1 MPLHLPAPL
10 QRLRAAPAAT
20 ALCAAQ
26 VLAFGLVVWRA
37 GWPPDAAA
45 QVAAG
50 ALERSRV
57 WAGQPWR
64 LLTAPFLHGGW
75 LHLAANVAF
84 GWGWYRLVEQSL
96 GPRAFLALWVAA
108 ALGGSA
114 ASLLAQ
120 DVVSVGASGALF
132 GMVGATLA
140 LHRRALPGWRAFAT
154 SPAVVQV
161 ALSLAIYTGVAVAG
175 QIAID
180 HAAHAGGLVT
190 GAAGAWLLT
199 RSPPRRAALAA
210 YAAALLLA
218 CGAAAWPRPGPTA
231 WQLAEATRATSD
243 ALVREDLPAAR
254 LASRPLAADGWR
266 TPGAKALHAAL
277 LEQGGELD
285 AAVAAAREVL
295 EPRAEAEVPA
305 RIWARKILY
314 RIAYRH
320 YVGDRAPRDERRALE
335 LAEEACRAGE
345 EPACRAAREITTGTP
360 AAAPAP

>member
-10 QRLRAAPAAT
+10 QRLRDAPAST

-26 VLAFGLVVWRA
+26 VLVFGLVVWRA
-37 GWPPDAAA
+37 GWPPDTAA

-50 ALERSRV
+50 ALERSHV

-64 LLTAPFLHGGW
+64 LLTAPFLHAGW

-84 GWGWYRLVEQSL
+84 GWGWYRLVEQAL
-96 GPRAFLALWVAA
+96 GPRRFLALWTAA

-190 GAAGAWLLT
+190 GAGGAWLIT
-199 RSPPRRAALAA
+199 RPPPRRAALAA
-210 YAAALLLA
+210 FAAALLLA
-218 CGAAAWPRPGPTA
+218 CGAASWPRPGPTA
-231 WQLAEATRATSD
+231 WQLATAEQATYD
-243 ALVREDLPAAR
+243 ALRREDLPAAQ
-254 LASRPLAADGWR
+254 AAARPLEQAGWR
-266 TPGAKALHAAL
+266 TPEARLLHALL
-277 LEQGGELD
+277 LESGGELEP
-285 AAVAAAREVL
+285 AVAALGPLLAAGGE
-295 EPRAEAEVPA
+295 AEASLRQVA
-305 RIWARKILY
+305 RRLLY
-314 RIAYRH
+314 RIGYR
-320 YVGDRAPRDERRALE
+320 YYAGEGATADADRGYALIRRACE
-335 LAEEACRAGE
+335 AGDGEACRAE
-345 EPACRAAREITTGTP
+345 REIRTGAP
-360 AAAPAP
+360 SPAPSP